1 VAVEFLRILLSRFAC
16 SWCNTGT
23 CPALLLVLKKAC
35 GCGGLSDVAGQW
47 LSAGPLW
54 SECDDADFDAEETD
68 RGNDVSDDVAFDHRA
83 CARALLGALRMRWF
97 HAGVE
102 DVVNVNEC
110 WFSRFRRAPGDRG
123 RPRRHR
129 RERQTSQDC
138 NGEMRAVEDDF

>member
-1 VAVEFLRILLSRFAC
+1 MLLSRFAC

-23 CPALLLVLKKAC
+23 CPALLLVLEKAC
-35 GCGGLSDVAGQW
+35 GCGGLSDVAGF
-47 LSAGPLW
+47 LRVHYGLNA
-54 SECDDADFDAEETD
+54 DDADFDAEETD
-68 RGNDVSDDVAFDHRA
+68 RGNEVSDDVALDHRA

-110 WFSRFRRAPGDRG
+110 WFSRLRRAPGDRG

-129 RERQTSQDC
+129 RERQTLQDC
-138 NGEMRAVEDDF
+138 NGVMRAVEDDF